1 MATMKSAARIAG
13 VARDLLLPGRGLFQ
27 LTHFVTSACDAR
39 CAHCFYRVNAPS
51 RELDPDEIGRVAESV
66 GALRFLLI
74 SGGEP
79 FLRKDL
85 PEIVE
90 RCFRATSCLNVTIP
104 TNGLRTA
111 EILSAL
117 RRICG
122 ISPALS
128 VGFSVSL
135 DGFGPLHDRLRGVP
149 GVYAAALRTLG
160 GAKGLRAEFPNLS
173 VGVIS
178 TLTDENQGE
187 IERLAEFIFT
197 EYRPDSH
204 TLNLWR
210 GAGPGARPAG
220 VSPETYLALNRKLWS
235 LYAGA
240 GRGGGPFSLRRYK
253 RRLRDGLNRIR
264 VGYIERVW
272 REGRFITDCHA
283 GEREAVLAEDGRVF
297 PCELMFDRPLGNV
310 RECGYDLP
318 RLLRGAAAREF
329 VAWRRDRKC
338 FCTHECNTRT
348 ILLLRR
354 PSLLRAL
361 LLGGRYAG

>member
-1 MATMKSAARIAG
+1 MAKVNTASRIAG
-13 VARDLLLPGRGLFQ
+13 VARDVLLHGRGLFQ

-39 CAHCFYRVNAPS
+39 CANCFYRVNTPS
-51 RELDPDEIGRVAESV
+51 RELSLDEIGRVAQSL

-79 FLRKDL
+79 FLRNDL

-90 RCFRATSCLNVTIP
+90 RYFRLTSCANVSIP

-111 EILSAL
+111 EILPAV

-128 VGFSVSL
+128 VGLSVSL
-135 DGFGPLHDRLRGVP
+135 DGFGALHDRLRGVP
-149 GVYAAALRTLG
+149 GVYAAALRTLR

-178 TLTDENQGE
+178 TLTGENQGE
-187 IERLAEFIFT
+187 LERFAEFIFT
-197 EYRPDSH
+197 DFSPDSH

-220 VSPETYLALNRKLWS
+220 VNLETYLALNRKLS
-235 LYAGA
+235 ALYAGRSP
-240 GRGGGPFSLRRYK
+240 RGGLFSLRGYTRL
-253 RRLRDGLNRIR
+253 LRDGLSRLR
-264 VGYIERVW
+264 CGYIERVW
-272 REGRFITDCHA
+272 REGRFIMDCHA
-283 GEREAVLAEDGRVF
+283 GDREAVLAEDGRVF

-310 RECGYDLP
+310 RDFDCDLT

-329 VAWRRDRKC
+329 VAWRRDKKC
-338 FCTHECNTRT
+338 CCTHECNTRT
-348 ILLLRR
+348 LLLLHR

-361 LLGGRYAG
+361 WLGGR

>member
-1 MATMKSAARIAG
+1 MSTISAASRIAG
-13 VARDLLLPGRGLFQ
+13 VARDVLLPGRGLFQ

-51 RELDPDEIGRVAESV
+51 RELSLDEIGRVAQSL

-79 FLRKDL
+79 FLRNDL

-90 RCFRATSCLNVTIP
+90 RYFRLTSCANVSIP

-111 EILSAL
+111 KILPAV

-128 VGFSVSL
+128 VGLSVSL
-135 DGFGPLHDRLRGVP
+135 DGFGDLHDRLRGVP
-149 GVYAAALRTLG
+149 GVYNAALRTLR
-160 GAKGLRAEFPNLS
+160 GAKGLQAEFPNLS

-178 TLTDENQGE
+178 TLTGENQGE
-187 IERLAEFIFT
+187 LECFAEFVFT
-197 EYRPDSH
+197 EFRPDSH

-220 VSPETYLALNRKLWS
+220 VSPETYLALNRKLS
-235 LYAGA
+235 ALYAGA
-240 GRGGGPFSLRRYK
+240 GERSGLFTARGLK
-253 RRLRDGLNRIR
+253 RRVRDAMNVQRIR
-264 VGYIERVW
+264 YIERVW
-272 REGRFITDCHA
+272 REERFIMDCHA

-310 RECGYDLP
+310 RDFDCDLT

-329 VAWRRDRKC
+329 VAWRCDKKC

-348 ILLLRR
+348 LLLLHR

-361 LLGGRYAG
+361 FLGGC